1 MRLQVESDHYYKNYD
16 TKERF
21 CSYWHQIEEIVSH
34 SPKTILE
41 IGVGNGFVSSYLKQ
55 RGFSIVTSDIDK
67 KLNPSV
73 AASVLDI
80 PFSDETFEIV
90 ACYEV
95 LEHLP
100 YKYFRKALAETF
112 RISSSRVLL
121 SLPDANRVYRVCI
134 QIPKLGL
141 FKKLIQIPRFK
152 KVVNYFDGQHYWEI
166 GKAGYS
172 LNTIINVLSKVGFK
186 IEKTYRVFEIPY
198 HRFFVLKK

>member
-1 MRLQVESDHYYKNYD
+1 MRLQVESDHYYINYD

-34 SPKTILE
+34 NPKTVLE

-172 LNTIINVLSKVGFK
+172 LSTIINVISKVGFK
-186 IEKTYRVFEIPY
+186 IEKTYRVFENPY